1 MTSTTANHSPERR
14 SVSLGID
21 VGGTKIAAGLVAP
34 DGSMA
39 HHREWPTATADR
51 MRDPGL
57 AGTALAVRRL
67 LADARDLG
75 FDVTGVGVGLPEY
88 VDAEGVLTSRE
99 VLAWDE
105 QPADVVAAELKAA
118 ELPGLP
124 YAIGSDVRCGALGE
138 AVHGA
143 GRELPD
149 FLYVSLGT
157 GLSSAFVLGGRPWPG
172 ARGEAIALGE
182 FEVSASVDAA
192 FGGNLERF
200 TSGRGIGD
208 RYTAATGRSCPGAR
222 EVTALAAEG
231 DGVALDV
238 LSSAGRALATV
249 LAATVRLLDP
259 SAIVLGGGLGT
270 TEGPLRAA
278 LTETYEKLTAVRPAA
293 PALLSA
299 QLGPRAGLIGAAL
312 LPRGV

>member
-1 MTSTTANHSPERR
+1 MTSTTTTKGTA
-14 SVSLGID
+14 SLGVD

-34 DGSMA
+34 DGSTV
-39 HHREWPTATADR
+39 HHREWPTATDDR

-67 LADARDLG
+67 LADARELG
-75 FDVTGVGVGLPEY
+75 FDVTGVGIGLPEY
-88 VDAEGVLTSRE
+88 VDADGVLTSRE

-105 QPADVVAAELKAA
+105 QPADVVAAELKTA

-143 GRELPD
+143 GRELRD
-149 FLYVSLGT
+149 FFYVSLGT
-157 GLSSAFVLGGRPWPG
+157 GLSSAFVVDGTPWPG

-182 FEVSASVDAA
+182 FEVPASVDPA

-208 RYTAATGRSCPGAR
+208 RYTAITGRHCPGAR

-231 DGVALDV
+231 DAVARDV
-238 LSSAGRALATV
+238 LASAGRALATV

-270 TEGPLRAA
+270 TEGPLRTA
-278 LTETYEKLTAVRPAA
+278 LTETYTALTAIRPAA
-293 PALLSA
+293 PPLYSA
-299 QLGPRAGLIGAAL
+299 ELGPRAGLIGAAL
-312 LPRGV
+312 LPRPR